1 MFVWIVKIMMEVFE
15 NILFYDLFG
24 WVVYEKRLSNMVDGC
39 KLFVLFLIGLFVLF
53 VSIKFFF

>member
-1 MFVWIVKIMMEVFE
+1 MMEVFE

-53 VSIKFFF
+53 GSIKFFF

>member
-1 MFVWIVKIMMEVFE
+1 MMEVFE

-53 VSIKFFF
+53 VSIKVCF